1 MAGHFNPFG
10 HGYSLMPPY
19 YPVGENGQRLIP
31 PTNYI
36 RGLQG
41 FPPHRPELNTNFL
54 EFDDPS
60 RPVLPAQ
67 GSARVRRRVGA
78 GGEHVKFR
86 RTRSG
91 CYTCRQRRVKVRLQL
106 PLRLDD
112 KADLDTAVR

>member
-1 MAGHFNPFG
+1 MASNFNPFG

-19 YPVGENGQRLIP
+19 YTVGENGQRLIP

-41 FPPHRPELNTNFL
+41 MPSHRPELNTNFL

-91 CYTCRQRRVKVRLQL
+91 CYTCRTRRVKVRPRLLSL
-106 PLRLDD
+106 PRA
-112 KADLDTAVR
+112 KFPN